1 MHYLKLS
8 LKGEAAKLVGHI
20 SPSCGNYSTCFLTLM
35 NRYENI
41 REIVKKLIN
50 PIMGIPFQ
58 KQETSEGSK
67 LMDDT
72 TNENLLALGNIG
84 IDTNIWFR

>member
-1 MHYLKLS
+1 M
-8 LKGEAAKLVGHI
+8 E
-20 SPSCGNYSTCFLTLM
+20 
-35 NRYENI
+35 
-41 REIVKKLIN
+41 
-50 PIMGIPFQ
+50 IPFQ

-84 IDTNIWFR
+84 IDTNIWDPIIVNILSRKLDAKTVLDYEKQQ